1 MEKPVITLDRFLSIW
16 IFLYTILYLFGIVP
30 YNPVILISIA
40 LSFFLISLFIIIPRL
55 NEKSLL
61 TYYISINTLA
71 KIIPLLLIINRL
83 ITFPDIIFSI
93 IFILFY
99 LIYMRILNVNI
110 LSIYTDYIEFIID
123 SDTANDGAIYHY
135 FNKLYYYKNT

>member
-1 MEKPVITLDRFLSIW
+1 MEKQVITLDRFLSIW
-16 IFLYTILYLFGIVP
+16 ICLYTILYLFGIVP

-93 IFILFY
+93 LFILFY
-99 LIYMRILNVNI
+99 LIYMHILNVNI
-110 LSIYTDYIEFIID
+110 FSIYTDYIEFIID
-123 SDTANDGAIYHY
+123 SDRANDGAIYHY
-135 FNKLYYYKNT
+135 FTKLYYYKNT